1 MLRLPPPSIDA
12 RMRLFRPV
20 LAAALALATLPAA
33 LASGR
38 PITHE
43 ELWTF
48 ARLSPPALSPDGR
61 QAAVVVTR
69 PAYDPTE
76 QSADLWLLPTDGRG
90 EPRQL
95 TFSRAA
101 EAAPVFSPDGT
112 QLAFT
117 LQREGDAAAQVYLLD
132 LAGGG
137 EPRRVTEIS
146 TGARTPQFSP
156 DGTRLLFVSTVFP
169 GTRND
174 ADNRR
179 IAAER
184 AARRDNVRI
193 YTGFPIRNWDRWLD
207 DRQQRLFVVPVS
219 GGEATDLLADSALV
233 KQPGFGGRFTETG
246 EEIDAAWTPDGQ
258 AVVFAATVN
267 RHRAA
272 FAETHA
278 DLYRVPAAGG
288 EAERLTGSGALDGQD
303 SFARPQFS
311 ADGRH
316 LLALVTPRSE
326 RVYNASRV
334 AAFTWPALRPLA
346 RTRLPNALA
355 VSGFG
360 IDADHRT
367 LWMTAEE
374 DGHEK
379 LFTARI
385 GDTEARRAFDMDLG
399 VYTGLQVAD
408 AARGVLVANFDS
420 AVNPP
425 EVVRIDPRGGHRA
438 ISAFNSAKAAQ
449 LDLPPVE
456 HFWFESERGARIHNM
471 IVRPAGFD
479 PNKQYPLFVLIHG
492 GPHIMWR
499 DTFFVRWN
507 YHLIAGTDRVVLLT
521 NYTGSTGFGEAFAQG
536 IQFDPFEGPAN
547 EINQAADVAIERF
560 GFIDGSRQC
569 AGGASYGGHL
579 ANWLQGT
586 TTRYRCLVSHAG
598 LVNLESQWGSSDSIF
613 HREQNA
619 GGPVWER
626 GPVWTAQN
634 PLLKAGNFRTP
645 VLVTIGE
652 LDYRVPVNNVIEY
665 WSLLQRQ
672 QVESRLLVF
681 PNENHWILGGEN
693 SRTFYRE
700 LEAWLDRW
708 EAAPAR

>member
-1 MLRLPPPSIDA
+1 
-12 RMRLFRPV
+12 MRLLRPL
-20 LAAALALATLPAA
+20 LAAALALAALPAA
-33 LASGR
+33 FANGR

-43 ELWTF
+43 DVWTF
-48 ARLSPPALSPDGR
+48 ARLSPPALSADGR

-69 PAYDPTE
+69 PAYDPKE
-76 QSADLWLLPTDGRG
+76 QEADLWLLPTDGRG

-101 EAAPVFSPDGT
+101 EAGPVFSPDGT

-117 LQREGDAAAQVYLLD
+117 VQREGDSAAQVYVLD
-132 LAGGG
+132 LRQGG
-137 EPRRVTEIS
+137 EPRRVTSIS

-156 DGTRLLFVSTVFP
+156 DGSRILFVSSVFP
-169 GTRND
+169 GTMND
-174 ADNRR
+174 ADNVR

-184 AARRDNVRI
+184 KARRDNVLV

-207 DRQQRLFVVPVS
+207 DRQQRLFVVPVE
-219 GGEATDLLADSALV
+219 GGEAKDLLAGSELV
-233 KQPGFGGRFTETG
+233 KQPGFGGRFTDTG
-246 EEIDAAWTPDGQ
+246 EEIDATWSPDGQ

-272 FAETHA
+272 FANTHA
-278 DLYRVPAAGG
+278 DLYRVPASGG
-288 EAERLTGSGALDGQD
+288 EAVRLTGNGTLDGQD

-311 ADGRH
+311 PDGRH
-316 LLALVTPRSE
+316 LVALVTPRTD
-326 RVYNASRV
+326 RVYNATRLASF
-334 AAFTWPALRPLA
+334 AWPDMAPVSTL
-346 RTRLPNALA
+346 TLPNALA
-355 VSGFG
+355 VSTFG
-360 IDADHRT
+360 IDGDSRT

-374 DGHEK
+374 NGLEA

-385 GDTEARRAFDMDLG
+385 GDTTGRRAFDMERG

-420 AVNPP
+420 AVTPH
-425 EVVRIDPRGGHRA
+425 EVVRIEPRRGGHRA
-438 ISAFNSAKAAQ
+438 ISAFNSARAAE
-449 LDLPPVE
+449 LDLRPVE

-471 IVRPAGFD
+471 LVKPAGFD
-479 PNKQYPLFVLIHG
+479 PARRYPVFTLIHG

-507 YHLIAGTDRVVLLT
+507 YHLIAGTDRIVLLT

-536 IQFDPFEGPAN
+536 IQGDPFAGPAK
-547 EINQAADVAIERF
+547 EINQAVDVAIERF
-560 GFIDGSRQC
+560 GFIDGERQC

-626 GPVWTAQN
+626 GPVWVEQN
-634 PLLKAGNFRTP
+634 PMLKAANFRTP

-652 LDYRVPVNNVIEY
+652 LDFRVPINNVIEY

>member
-1 MLRLPPPSIDA
+1 
-12 RMRLFRPV
+12 MRLFRPA
-20 LAAALALATLPAA
+20 LAAALALLALPAA
-33 LASGR
+33 FAAGR

-43 ELWTF
+43 DLWTF
-48 ARLSPPALSPDGR
+48 ARLSPPALSHDGSR
-61 QAAVVVTR
+61 AVVVVTQ
-69 PAYDPTE
+69 PGYDPAQ
-76 QSADLWLLPTDGRG
+76 QSADLWLLSTHGEG

-101 EAAPVFSPDGT
+101 EAGPVFSPDGS

-117 LQREGDAAAQVYLLD
+117 VQREGDTVPQVYLLD
-132 LAGGG
+132 LAQGG
-137 EPRRVTEIS
+137 EPRRVTSIS

-169 GTRND
+169 GTMND
-174 ADNRR
+174 ADNQR

-184 AARRDNVRI
+184 KARKDNVRV

-207 DRQQRLFVVPVS
+207 DRQQRLFVVPVA
-219 GGEATDLLADSALV
+219 GGEATDLLARSELV
-233 KQPGFGGRFTETG
+233 KQPGFGGRFTDTG
-246 EEIDAAWTPDGQ
+246 EEIDATWTPDGA
-258 AVVFAATVN
+258 AVVFSATVN

-272 FAETHA
+272 FADVHT
-278 DLYRVPAAGG
+278 DLYRVPASGG
-288 EAERLTGSGALDGQD
+288 EATRLTGSDALEAQD
-303 SFARPQFS
+303 SHGRPQFS
-311 ADGRH
+311 ADGRT
-316 LLALVTPRSE
+316 LVAHFTPSSD
-326 RVYNASRV
+326 RVYNATRL
-334 AAFTWPALRPLA
+334 ATFAWPAMSA
-346 RTRLPNALA
+346 GATVALPQDLA
-355 VSGFG
+355 VSSFG
-360 IDADHRT
+360 IDADSRT
-367 LWMTAEE
+367 LWITAEE
-374 DGHEK
+374 HGHEK
-379 LFTARI
+379 IFTARI
-385 GDTEARRAFDMDLG
+385 GDTAAHRAFDMDRG

-425 EVVRIDPRGGHRA
+425 EVVRINPRGGHRA
-438 ISAFNSAKAAQ
+438 ISRFNAERAAQ
-449 LDLPPVE
+449 LDLRPVE
-456 HFWFESERGARIHNM
+456 HFWFESGRGARIHNM
-471 IVRPAGFD
+471 LVKPAGFD
-479 PNKQYPLFVLIHG
+479 PSKPYPVFVLIHG

-521 NYTGSTGFGEAFAQG
+521 NYTGSTGFGAAFAQG
-536 IQFDPFEGPAN
+536 IQGDPFEGPAN

-598 LVNLESQWGSSDSIF
+598 LVNIESQWGSSDSIY
-613 HREQNA
+613 HREVNA

-626 GPVWTAQN
+626 GGAWVTQN
-634 PLLKAGNFRTP
+634 PMLKAANFKTP

-681 PNENHWILGGEN
+681 PDENHWILKGEN
-693 SRTFYRE
+693 SRSFYRE

-708 EAAPAR
+708 EAAPAD

>member
-1 MLRLPPPSIDA
+1 
-12 RMRLFRPV
+12 MRLFRPT
-20 LAAALALATLPAA
+20 LAAALALLTLPAA
-33 LASGR
+33 AQNTGR

-43 ELWTF
+43 DLWTF
-48 ARLSPPALSPDGR
+48 ARLSPPALSHDG
-61 QAAVVVTR
+61 ALSAVVVTQ
-69 PAYDPTE
+69 PAYDPAE
-76 QSADLWLLPTDGRG
+76 QSADLWLLPTDGKG

-101 EAAPVFSPDGT
+101 ESAPTFSPDGT

-117 LQREGDAAAQVYLLD
+117 VQREGDTAPQVYVLD
-132 LAGGG
+132 LEQGG
-137 EPRRVTEIS
+137 EPRRVTSIS

-156 DGTRLLFVSTVFP
+156 DGTRLLFVSSVFP
-169 GTRND
+169 GTAND
-174 ADNRR
+174 ADNER

-184 AARRDNVRI
+184 KARKDNVRI

-207 DRQQRLFVVPVS
+207 DRQQRLFVAPVS
-219 GGEATDLLADSALV
+219 GGEAKDLLAGSELV
-233 KQPGFGGRFTETG
+233 KQPGFGGRFTDTG
-246 EEIDAAWTPDGQ
+246 EEIDAIWTPDGSS
-258 AVVFAATVN
+258 VVFAATVN

-272 FAETHA
+272 FANTHT
-278 DLYRVPAAGG
+278 DLYRVPASGG
-288 EAERLTGSGALDGQD
+288 EATRLTGNGTLEAQD
-303 SFARPQFS
+303 SFGRPQFS
-311 ADGRH
+311 ADGRS
-316 LLALVTPRSE
+316 LVAQFTPHTD
-326 RVYNASRV
+326 RVYNATRL
-334 AAFTWPALRPLA
+334 ATFAWPAM
-346 RTRLPNALA
+346 TRGETIALPKDLA
-355 VSGFG
+355 VSSFG
-360 IDADHRT
+360 IDADSRT

-379 LFTARI
+379 VFTARI
-385 GDTEARRAFDMDLG
+385 GDTEARRAFDMDRG

-425 EVVRIDPRGGHRA
+425 EVVRINPRGGHRA
-438 ISAFNSAKAAQ
+438 ISSFNAARAAQ
-449 LDLPPVE
+449 LDLPAVE

-471 IVRPAGFD
+471 LVKPANFD
-479 PNKQYPLFVLIHG
+479 PSKDYPLFVLIHG

-521 NYTGSTGFGEAFAQG
+521 NYTGSTGFGEPFAQG
-536 IQFDPFEGPAN
+536 IQGDPFEGPAK

-560 GFIDGSRQC
+560 GFVDGSRQC

-598 LVNLESQWGSSDSIF
+598 LVNSEAQWGTSDVIF
-613 HREQNA
+613 GREQNA

-626 GPVWTAQN
+626 GGVWVTQN
-634 PLLKAGNFRTP
+634 PMLKAANFKTP

-652 LDYRVPVNNVIEY
+652 LDFRVPVNNVIEY

-672 QVESRLLVF
+672 QVESRLVVF
-681 PNENHWILGGEN
+681 PDENHWILKGEN

-700 LEAWLDRW
+700 LESWLDRW
-708 EAAPAR
+708 ETATP

>member
-1 MLRLPPPSIDA
+1 
-12 RMRLFRPV
+12 MRLLRPV
-20 LAAALALATLPAA
+20 LAAALALAALPAA
-33 LASGR
+33 FANGR

-43 ELWTF
+43 DVWTF
-48 ARLSPPALSPDGR
+48 ARLSAPALSPDGR
-61 QAAVVVTR
+61 QSAVVVTR

-112 QLAFT
+112 RLAFT
-117 LQREGDAAAQVYLLD
+117 VQREGDTVPQVHVLD
-132 LAGGG
+132 LQQGG
-137 EPRRVTEIS
+137 EPRRVTTLS

-156 DGTRLLFVSTVFP
+156 DGTRILFVSSVFP
-169 GTRND
+169 GTMND
-174 ADNRR
+174 ADNLR

-184 AARRDNVRI
+184 KARRDNVRI

-207 DRQQRLFVVPVS
+207 DRQQRLFVVPVT
-219 GGEATDLLADSALV
+219 GGEARDLLAGSELV
-233 KQPGFGGRFTETG
+233 KQPGFGGRFTDTG
-246 EEIDAAWTPDGQ
+246 EEIDATWAPDGQ
-258 AVVFAATVN
+258 SVVFAATLN

-278 DLYRVPAAGG
+278 DLYRVAADGG
-288 EAERLTGSGALDGQD
+288 EATRLTGNGSLEGQD

-311 ADGRH
+311 GDGRH
-316 LLALVTPRSE
+316 LVALVTPRSE
-326 RVYNASRV
+326 RVYNA
-334 AAFTWPALRPLA
+334 
-346 RTRLPNALA
+346 TRLASFAWPTMAAVSTLTLPDALA
-355 VSGFG
+355 VSTFG

-367 LWMTAEE
+367 LWMSAEQ

-379 LFTARI
+379 IFTARI
-385 GDTEARRAFDMDLG
+385 GDSTGQRAFTMDRG

-420 AVNPP
+420 SVDPP
-425 EVVRIDPRGGHRA
+425 EVVRIDPRRGGHRA
-438 ISAFNSAKAAQ
+438 ISAFNSARAAQ
-449 LDLPPVE
+449 LDLAPIE

-479 PNKQYPLFVLIHG
+479 PAKPYPLFVLIHG

-536 IQFDPFEGPAN
+536 IQGDPFEGPAN

-626 GPVWTAQN
+626 GGVWVTQN
-634 PLLKAGNFRTP
+634 PMLKAANFKTP

-700 LEAWLDRW
+700 LEDWLDRW
-708 EAAPAR
+708 EAAPATP

>member
-1 MLRLPPPSIDA
+1 
-12 RMRLFRPV
+12 MRLFRPA
-20 LAAALALATLPAA
+20 LAAALALAATTLAHAA
-33 LASGR
+33 GR

-43 ELWTF
+43 DLWTF
-48 ARLSPPALSPDGR
+48 TRLSAPALSPDGR
-61 QAAVVVTR
+61 LAAVVATQ
-69 PAYDPTE
+69 PAYDPAE
-76 QSADLWLLPTDGRG
+76 QSADLWLLPTGRDG

-101 EAAPVFSPDGT
+101 EAAPSFSPDGS

-117 LQREGDAAAQVYLLD
+117 VQREGDSVPQVYVLD
-132 LAGGG
+132 LRQGG
-137 EPRRVTEIS
+137 EPRRVTSIS

-156 DGTRLLFVSTVFP
+156 DGTRILFVSTVFP
-169 GTRND
+169 GTMND
-174 ADNRR
+174 ADNVR

-184 AARRDNVRI
+184 KARKDNVRI

-207 DRQQRLFVVPVS
+207 DRQQRLFVVPTG
-219 GGEATDLLADSALV
+219 GGEAKDLLAGSELV
-233 KQPGFGGRFTETG
+233 KQPGFGGRFTDTG
-246 EEIDAAWTPDGQ
+246 EEIDATWTPDGKN
-258 AVVFAATVN
+258 VVFAATVN

-272 FAETHA
+272 FANTHT
-278 DLYRVPAAGG
+278 DLYRVPAGGG
-288 EAERLTGSGALDGQD
+288 EATRLTGDGTLAAQD
-303 SFARPQFS
+303 SFGRPQFS
-311 ADGRH
+311 ADGRG
-316 LLALVTPRSE
+316 LVAQVTPRGE
-326 RVYNASRV
+326 KVYQPTHLATF
-334 AAFTWPALRPLA
+334 AWPAM
-346 RTRLPNALA
+346 TRGTTVALPNDLA
-355 VSGFG
+355 VSSFG
-360 IDADHRT
+360 IDADSRT

-379 LFTARI
+379 VFTARI
-385 GDTEARRAFDMDLG
+385 GDALARRAFDMDRG

-408 AARGVLVANFDS
+408 GARGVLVANFDS

-425 EVVRIDPRGGHRA
+425 EVVRIEPRGGHRA
-438 ISAFNSAKAAQ
+438 LTAFNSGKAAT

-471 IVRPAGFD
+471 LVRPAGFD
-479 PNKQYPLFVLIHG
+479 PSKEYPLFVLIHG

-521 NYTGSTGFGEAFAQG
+521 NYTGSTGFGAAFAQG
-536 IQFDPFEGPAN
+536 IQGDPFEGPAN

-560 GFIDGSRQC
+560 GFIDGNRQC

-598 LVNLESQWGSSDSIF
+598 LVNAESQWGSSDSIY
-613 HREQNA
+613 HREVNA

-626 GPVWTAQN
+626 GGAWVTQN
-634 PLLKAGNFRTP
+634 PMLKAANFKTP

-652 LDYRVPVNNVIEY
+652 LDYRVPLNNVIEY

-700 LEAWLDRW
+700 LESWLDRW

>member
-1 MLRLPPPSIDA
+1 MSLLPRCTLLPA
-12 RMRLFRPV
+12 LT
-20 LAAALALATLPAA
+20 LALSLGSLPAFA
-33 LASGR
+33 EARDR

-43 ELWTF
+43 DLWTF
-48 ARLSPPALSPDGR
+48 ARLSPPALSHDGT
-61 QAAVVVTR
+61 QAAVVVTQ
-69 PAYDPTE
+69 PAYDPAE
-76 QSADLWLLPTDGRG
+76 QSADLWLLPTAERG

-95 TFSRAA
+95 TFSKAA
-101 EAAPVFSPDGT
+101 EAAPVFSPDGS

-117 LQREGDAAAQVYLLD
+117 VQREGDTTPQVYVLD
-132 LAGGG
+132 LKQGG
-137 EPRRVTEIS
+137 EPRRVTTIS

-156 DGTRLLFVSTVFP
+156 DGTRILFVSTVFP
-169 GTRND
+169 GTMND
-174 ADNRR
+174 ADNVRV
-179 IAAER
+179 AAER
-184 AARRDNVRI
+184 KARKDNVRV

-207 DRQQRLFVVPVS
+207 DRQQRLFVVPVA
-219 GGEATDLLADSALV
+219 GGEAKDLLAASDLV
-233 KQPGFGGRFTETG
+233 KQPGFGGRMSDTG
-246 EEIDAAWTPDGQ
+246 EEIDATWMPDGS
-258 AVVFAATVN
+258 AVVFSATAN

-272 FAETHA
+272 FANTHT
-278 DLYRVPAAGG
+278 DLYRVSASGG
-288 EAERLTGSGALDGQD
+288 EAARLTGSGALDAQD
-303 SFARPQFS
+303 SFGRPQFS
-311 ADGRH
+311 ADGRQ
-316 LLALVTPRSE
+316 LVAQVTPRSD
-326 RVYNASRV
+326 RVYNATRL
-334 AAFTWPALRPLA
+334 ATFAWPAMSA
-346 RTRLPNALA
+346 GTTVALPGDLA

-360 IDADHRT
+360 IDADSRT

-379 LFTARI
+379 VFTARI
-385 GDTEARRAFDMDLG
+385 GDAEARRAFDMDRG

-425 EVVRIDPRGGHRA
+425 EVVRINPRGGHRPLT
-438 ISAFNSAKAAQ
+438 AFNSAKAAGF
-449 LDLPPVE
+449 DLAPVE
-456 HFWFESERGARIHNM
+456 HFWFESEGGARIHNM

-479 PNKQYPLFVLIHG
+479 AAKDYPLFVLIHG

-507 YHLIAGTDRVVLLT
+507 YQLIAGSDRIVLLT
-521 NYTGSTGFGEAFAQG
+521 NYTGSTGFGAAFAQG
-536 IQFDPFEGPAN
+536 IQGDPFEGPAN

-598 LVNLESQWGSSDSIF
+598 LVNAESQWGSSDVVF
-613 HREQNA
+613 GREQNA

-626 GPVWTAQN
+626 GGAWVTQN
-634 PLLKAGNFRTP
+634 PMLKAANFKTP

-652 LDYRVPVNNVIEY
+652 LDYRVPLNNTLEY

-681 PNENHWILGGEN
+681 PDENHWILKGEN

-700 LEAWLDRW
+700 LESWLDRW
-708 EAAPAR
+708 EVPAER